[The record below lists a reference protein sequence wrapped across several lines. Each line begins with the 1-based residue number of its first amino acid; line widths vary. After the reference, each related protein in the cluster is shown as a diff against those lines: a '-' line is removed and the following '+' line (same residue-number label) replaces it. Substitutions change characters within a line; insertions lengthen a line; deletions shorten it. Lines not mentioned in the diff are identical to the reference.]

1 MCVNTGVTA
10 SNTRGS
16 TSTGTVRPA
25 KGRGA
30 KAPFMLFIG
39 WFNHHSFKKDLIC
52 VYEP

>member
-25 KGRGA
+25 KVKQEL
-30 KAPFMLFIG
+30 KAPFMLFVG
-39 WFNHHSFKKDLIC
+39 WFNYH
-52 VYEP
+52 